1 MSRPH
6 GIPLPSAHRSSDD
19 STESMSAC
27 DDDEQGQPRPREGA
41 RQPTEAERVRTL
53 VENNASVS
61 LTLPGA
67 RDHGPGYWEPAAR
80 TVTPEGDVVLLV
92 PWDSP
97 TARAAAYAQ
106 DDDLTCVMEITDVAP
121 VAVRQRIRGRA
132 WLAGWLTAV
141 RNEDRA
147 RCERLLAERHPEH
160 APSYTDA
167 DHPAWMLVRLET
179 GEISLDDLWGAGRVD
194 PADLGAT
201 EPDPVAPHEADLLQ
215 HLHSAHGE
223 QVRGLAGLLGERAGE
238 AGAAVRDVVP
248 LALDRFGL
256 RLRCTT
262 AEGRT
267 FDARFDFPEPVQDTG
282 ALRHAMH
289 TLFAAATG

>member
-1 MSRPH
+1 M
-6 GIPLPSAHRSSDD
+6 
-19 STESMSAC
+19 
-27 DDDEQGQPRPREGA
+27 
-41 RQPTEAERVRTL
+41 
-53 VENNASVS
+53 
-61 LTLPGA
+61 
-67 RDHGPGYWEPAAR
+67 
-80 TVTPEGDVVLLV
+80 

-141 RNEDRA
+141 RNGDRA
-147 RCERLLAERHPEH
+147 RYERLLAERHPEH

-179 GEISLDDLWGAGRVD
+179 GEISLDDLWGAGCVD

-201 EPDPVAPHEADLLQ
+201 EPDPVAPHEAELLQ

-262 AEGRT
+262 ADGRT
-267 FDARFDFPEPVQDTG
+267 FDARFDFPEPVEDTG

-289 TLFAAATG
+289 TLFAAAMG